1 MRPLGTDAPREPSG
15 RLRER
20 RPPNPVGKVVPAR
33 SKRIAR
39 IVAISVLLLAAQ
51 RNSVCADG
59 PDAAQP
65 PLPAVIVAAATQRSV
80 TSSANHVGRA
90 QAIKTVNLVAR
101 VSGFLQKQAFTDG
114 QQVKTGDLLFVIEQ
128 DTYKAA
134 VAQSEA
140 ALAKAQAVEKNAAL
154 TLQRSQELVKT
165 NAVPQSTV
173 DQNVADHDSAR
184 ADVLAAKA
192 SLDQAKI
199 NLGYTEIRA
208 PIDGRI
214 GRNLVSVGNVV
225 SPTSGTLATIVSQ
238 DPIYVFFPVSTQ
250 QVLDFQQRF
259 ANRPDAASNA
269 VVRIRLPNGQ
279 YYPHTGPVNFLD
291 IQVNQGTDTLTV
303 RALLPNPDGWLR
315 DGQIVD
321 VTVEV
326 GEPKQAV
333 MIPQAALQ
341 LDRTGSYVLVV
352 GPDDRVVQ
360 RRVTLGAPEGSEIVI
375 EQGLEAGER
384 VIVEGI
390 QKVRPSQQVAPT
402 QAPEATP

>member
-1 MRPLGTDAPREPSG
+1 
-15 RLRER
+15 
-20 RPPNPVGKVVPAR
+20 
-33 SKRIAR
+33 
-39 IVAISVLLLAAQ
+39 
-51 RNSVCADG
+51 
-59 PDAAQP
+59 
-65 PLPAVIVAAATQRSV
+65 
-80 TSSANHVGRA
+80 
-90 QAIKTVNLVAR
+90 
-101 VSGFLQKQAFTDG
+101 
-114 QQVKTGDLLFVIEQ
+114 
-128 DTYKAA
+128 
-134 VAQSEA
+134 
-140 ALAKAQAVEKNAAL
+140 
-154 TLQRSQELVKT
+154 
-165 NAVPQSTV
+165 
-173 DQNVADHDSAR
+173 
-184 ADVLAAKA
+184 
-192 SLDQAKI
+192 
-199 NLGYTEIRA
+199 
-208 PIDGRI
+208 
-214 GRNLVSVGNVV
+214 
-225 SPTSGTLATIVSQ
+225 
-238 DPIYVFFPVSTQ
+238 VFFPVSTQ

-375 EQGLEAGER
+375 EQGLEVGER

-390 QKVRPSQQVAPT
+390 QKVRPSQRIAPT